1 MNRLVGT
8 LAITIVILGVVS
20 GFLFYQNNEL
30 QKVNRELRNHN
41 SEIQNQLDEQ
51 ETDNIEL
58 QNQILELENQTL
70 ELQNQ
75 VNQLTQ
81 LSTIK
86 NSSIVVK
93 VTNFTTSGMST
104 IVGVLMESDATITIQ
119 NLGTNDLKGLTLAM
133 VHIGDD
139 PAASLMNHQSF
150 KIESLEAGEEQTVST
165 NVYWAL
171 GAGVR
176 VMISIKLDDII
187 LDEYSTY

>member
-70 ELQNQ
+70 EQQNQ
-75 VNQLTQ
+75 VNQLAQ
-81 LSTIK
+81 LTTIK
-86 NSSIVVK
+86 NSSIVVR
-93 VTNFTTSGMST
+93 VTDFTIPGFSPM
-104 IVGVLMESDATITIQ
+104 VGTWVESDANITIQ
-119 NLGTNDLKGLTLAM
+119 NLGTNDLEGLTLTI
-133 VHIGDD
+133 VH
-139 PAASLMNHQSF
+139 PADYPSGIPTSPVELGTLS
-150 KIESLEAGEEQTVST
+150 AGEERTVTT
-165 NVYWAL
+165 NVFWEL
-171 GAGVR
+171 GAGIKFV
-176 VMISIKLDDII
+176 ISIKLDDII
-187 LDEYSTY
+187 LDEYRTY

>member
-1 MNRLVGT
+1 ML
-8 LAITIVILGVVS
+8 
-20 GFLFYQNNEL
+20 YQNSEL
-30 QKVNRELRNHN
+30 QEVNRELRNQS

-86 NSSIVVK
+86 NSSIVVR

-104 IVGVLMESDATITIQ
+104 IVGVLMESDANITIQ
-119 NLGTNDLKGLTLAM
+119 NLGTNNLEGLTLAM

-150 KIESLEAGEEQTVST
+150 KIESLEAGEERTVST